1 MRTRIKKMIAVVSA
15 AALMVPMLVATTPSA
30 VLAASDISG
39 GGSSAVVNGTGEDL
53 QLDPLFVKA
62 IDNDDIDGTTGI
74 TISLDSVTPLSSSV
88 VHFSSALAPDDIICI
103 GACSGFTVNTITQS
117 SSMVQITFNGSLVA
131 GDSLVISNVAVEGI
145 GGTTADY
152 EGYGRLKVTT
162 GVATDVS
169 YGETFEVDARQPV
182 INSLTSD
189 ATTGAMLKIGD
200 TINFDLTTVEVD
212 TGLDIVANYNN
223 HDLNW
228 TTIDG
233 GITYQSQYVVTSG
246 DTDCTTPL
254 QLTAVT
260 VTDIN
265 GNSSMA
271 YDGAD
276 ITNLIDANAP
286 TITVTN
292 PTTGSAYNS
301 QPTIDYS
308 LTDTASGLTDPNA
321 KMVLLNTNGTYDLGN
336 VPSGTVLSNVAEG
349 NNDLI
354 LESTDMA
361 GNVGQQIIH
370 FTYDTTTPVI
380 TVTTSPHNQ
389 SILLSSNL
397 IFAGTTEPNATVQ
410 LEIHSTPFIV
420 NSMSDS
426 TGAWRFEVPADQIG
440 VGSHS
445 AKLSVTDTAGNT
457 VSSNIASFSI
467 YEATTSS
474 TKIYQSSYVITD
486 DSSEDD
492 TTSASTVSEVINT
505 TDTLDDVIDAT
516 DDDGSIKASSTEN
529 EDTDSNTWETIVTVI
544 AILIIAIGV
553 GTAGYYAYEWWAS
566 KEEPVPLEPKKLKKK
581 KKSTPLETKTTTK
594 KKTKKKSSSK
604 KGRW

>member
-1 MRTRIKKMIAVVSA
+1 MRTRFKKMIAIVST
-15 AALMVPMLVATTPSA
+15 AALMVPMLVATTPST

-39 GGSSAVVNGTGEDL
+39 GGSSVVVNGTGEDFR
-53 QLDPLFVKA
+53 LDPLFVKA
-62 IDNDDIDGTTGI
+62 IDDDDIDGTTGI
-74 TISLDSVTPLSSSV
+74 TINLDLVTPLASSTIL
-88 VHFSSALAPDDIICI
+88 FSSALNPDDIICI
-103 GACSGFTVNTITQS
+103 GTCSGFAVNTITQS
-117 SSMVQITFNGSLVA
+117 SSMIQITFNGTLVA
-131 GDSLVISNVAVEGI
+131 GDSLVIGNISVEGV
-145 GGTTADY
+145 GGTTTDY
-152 EGYGRLKVTT
+152 EGYARLKVTT
-162 GVATDVS
+162 GIALDVS
-169 YGETFEVDARQPV
+169 YGEIFEVDARQPV

-189 ATTGAMLKIGD
+189 ANTGAMMKIGD

-212 TGLDIVANYNN
+212 PGLDIVANYNN
-223 HDLNW
+223 HDLIW
-228 TTIDG
+228 TTTDG
-233 GITYQSQYVVTSG
+233 GITYQSQYVVASG
-246 DTDCTTPL
+246 DTDRTTPL

-260 VTDIN
+260 ATDIN
-265 GNSSMA
+265 GNSSLA

-286 TITVTN
+286 TITVNN

-301 QPTIDYS
+301 QPTVDYS
-308 LTDTASGLTDPNA
+308 LTDITSGLTDPNA
-321 KMVLLNTNGTYDLGN
+321 KIVLSNANGTYDLGN

-354 LESTDMA
+354 LESTDVA

-370 FTYDTTTPVI
+370 FTYDITTPVI
-380 TVTTSPHNQ
+380 TVTTSPNNQ

-410 LEIHSTPFIV
+410 LEINSTPFIV
-420 NSMSDS
+420 NSTADS
-426 TGAWRFEVPADQIG
+426 AGAWRFEVPADQIG

-445 AKLSVTDTAGNT
+445 AILTVNDVAGNT
-457 VSSNIASFSI
+457 ISSTIASFSI

-492 TTSASTVSEVINT
+492 TASASTVSEVINT